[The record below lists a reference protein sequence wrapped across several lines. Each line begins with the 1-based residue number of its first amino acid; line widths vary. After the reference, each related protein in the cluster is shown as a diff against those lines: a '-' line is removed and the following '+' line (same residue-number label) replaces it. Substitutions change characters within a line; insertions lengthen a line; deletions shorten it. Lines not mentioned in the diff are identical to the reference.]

1 MGEFS
6 KRIGEYG
13 EEIVSEFL
21 DIVGWELQS
30 NFDISCK
37 YQEAHLPSKER
48 IEREILKSKKPEE
61 KARLRRTHGIDFA
74 YFYENPLISNT
85 LDNVLISS
93 KFSDKDYPKTPDGKS
108 SKFKDYI
115 EDLTFALECF
125 MKEQLRGEFIGNRS
139 FNKVH
144 DVGVLFW
151 LNNANDNSDVIKEL
165 YTSRISSE
173 YNFEAIYLVDNRRMG
188 FIYDSIQ
195 YVKFGFQKDD
205 EKIKPD
211 WYFVYYLTGKNSGQL
226 SSKEGKILPVQLLTT
241 SILPFKIV
249 KENEM
254 ILCLTAIDNFSSET
268 FAKILGLARDISI
281 NFQGKTYIAFPD
293 YNKPKHENI
302 VEKVKRRYNNSLF
315 TKNVFVENFYLQ
327 KTNK

>member
-21 DIVGWELQS
+21 NLVGWELQS

-37 YQEAHLPSKER
+37 YQDEHLPSKKR
-48 IEREILKSKKPEE
+48 IEAEIVASEKPEK
-61 KARLRRTHGIDFA
+61 KAHLRRTHGIDFA

-93 KFSDKDYPKTPDGKS
+93 KFSDKEYPKTPVGKS

-139 FNKVH
+139 YNKVH

-165 YTSRISSE
+165 YTSRIPSE

-205 EKIKPD
+205 EKTKPN

-241 SILPFKIV
+241 GILPFKIV
-249 KENEM
+249 KENEV
-254 ILCLTAIDNFSSET
+254 ILCLTVIDNFSNET
-268 FAKILGLARDISI
+268 FAKILGLARDIGI

-293 YNKPKHENI
+293 YNKPNHENI
-302 VEKVKRRYNNSLF
+302 VEKVKRLYNNSLF